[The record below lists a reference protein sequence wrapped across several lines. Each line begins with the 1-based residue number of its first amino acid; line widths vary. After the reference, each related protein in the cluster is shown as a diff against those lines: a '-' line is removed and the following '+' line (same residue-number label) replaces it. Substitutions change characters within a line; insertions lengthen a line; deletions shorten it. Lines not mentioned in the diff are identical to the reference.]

1 LTGLHSHLRNP
12 DEAIRRQTRMLVIAK
27 QTPIKVKMSRRD
39 QLVWAGLPRMED
51 WPSRTEGMDTDSI
64 HGMNQS
70 TSTPIID
77 VMTFAR

>member
-1 LTGLHSHLRNP
+1 LHSHPRNP
-12 DEAIRRQTRMLVIAK
+12 GEAISRQTRILVIAK
-27 QTPIKVKMSRRD
+27 QTPIKVKISCRD

-64 HGMNQS
+64 HGMDQS